1 MNKYFLLTIVF
12 YFFGNIFVYGQ
23 VNKIYKSFQ
32 FEYYNPEWKHVVIDT
47 TLSGTFKEIKY
58 KTGDS
63 IFHDG
68 FSHFYGFDIL
78 QVDPVFYEDKVFIIE
93 QFGSVLESQGAF
105 IQCLNRKTSKV
116 IWERGYDL
124 RNIDK
129 SEYPSY
135 AFINE
140 DGQLEIL
147 GYRQDVSKGP
157 YPFGYW
163 KYAKMTVRKYNI
175 ETGNFIEQLLINED
189 DSLSAELWPTSPL
202 LSTGV
207 KSKIY
212 PYNKNKYQYL
222 ELGNKIYSVVL
233 DSNSHIIDTIIK
245 RSFLHKYDVVIQT
258 KMYRTPKNENLVF
271 IYDCPFE
278 SNNIADSSEM
288 YLMKIDNNNNLITD
302 KDIKTELKPT
312 DNYTLT
318 YNIFS
323 NDDYITFVGEEHI
336 DIGDTTVPLMF
347 YTVFDSDANKK
358 EEILLRDENGN
369 PYYYGDYSAR
379 VGQVL
384 KLKYEPGI
392 LIFASEYGSDGYHY
406 LNIFK
411 TDGAGNYTMV
421 KHLKITGK
429 NHSIGPT
436 GSYFTP
442 EGDVV
447 LKAFDFNSDFAN
459 YTNSNTFATVYMLFS
474 AEDLDIKTGV
484 SEQADYNQMNIY
496 PNPTNDELYI
506 ELNKEINGLIEI
518 YDVMGKKMITKKIK
532 NDKIIRINIKA
543 YSNGIHFVKVIDEG
557 KVYSIGKLVKN

>member
-1 MNKYFLLTIVF
+1 MVFSLLLMLCFNQMLLSQKSI
-12 YFFGNIFVYGQ
+12 
-23 VNKIYKSFQ
+23 IYEPFD
-32 FEYYNPEWKHVVIDT
+32 FENYAIKWQKPVIDT
-47 TLSGTFKEIKY
+47 SLKDIFKQINPY
-58 KTGDS
+58 NGDS
-63 IFHDG
+63 IFYDG
-68 FSHFYGFDIL
+68 FSHFYGYDIL

-93 QFGSVLESQGAF
+93 QFGSVLNSEGAF
-105 IQCLNRKTSKV
+105 IICLNRNSGEV
-116 IWERGYDL
+116 IWENGYDL
-124 RNIDK
+124 RNL
-129 SEYPSY
+129 SHREYPSY
-135 AFINE
+135 AYINSA
-140 DGQLEIL
+140 GQLELL
-147 GYRQDVSKGP
+147 GYREDKTYEQFP
-157 YPFGYW
+157 QFYW
-163 KYAKMTVRKYNI
+163 KYAKMNIRKYDVN
-175 ETGNFIEQLLINED
+175 TGELVDWILTDEED
-189 DSLSAELWPTSPL
+189 KLTAELWPTTPL
-202 LSTGV
+202 LSIGV

-212 PYNKNKYQYL
+212 PYNDQEYQYL
-222 ELGNKIYSVVL
+222 ELSDTLKSIVL
-233 DSNSHIIDTIIK
+233 DSISHIKDTIINK
-245 RSFLHKYDVVIQT
+245 RLLHKYNSTVQF
-258 KMYRTPKNENLVF
+258 KMYRTNKNENLVF
-271 IYDCPFE
+271 MYDCPFG
-278 SNNIADSSEM
+278 SNNIADSSEL

-302 KDIKTELKPT
+302 KDIKAELKPT
-312 DNYTLT
+312 DNPVWT

-323 NDDYITFVGEEHI
+323 NDDYIIFVGEEHV

-484 SEQADYNQMNIY
+484 SELADYNQMNIY
-496 PNPTNDELYI
+496 PNPANDELYI

>member
-1 MNKYFLLTIVF
+1 MVFSLLLMLCFNQMLLSQKSI
-12 YFFGNIFVYGQ
+12 
-23 VNKIYKSFQ
+23 IYEPFD
-32 FEYYNPEWKHVVIDT
+32 FENYAIKWQKPVIDT
-47 TLSGTFKEIKY
+47 SLKDIFKQINPY
-58 KTGDS
+58 NGDS
-63 IFHDG
+63 IFYDG
-68 FSHFYGFDIL
+68 FSHFYGYDIL

-93 QFGSVLESQGAF
+93 QFGSVLNSEGAF
-105 IQCLNRKTSKV
+105 IICLNRNSGEV
-116 IWERGYDL
+116 IWENGYDL
-124 RNIDK
+124 RNL
-129 SEYPSY
+129 SHREYPSY
-135 AFINE
+135 AYINSA
-140 DGQLEIL
+140 GQLELL
-147 GYRQDVSKGP
+147 GYREDKTYEQFP
-157 YPFGYW
+157 QFYW
-163 KYAKMTVRKYNI
+163 KYAKMNIRKYDVN
-175 ETGNFIEQLLINED
+175 TGELVDWILTDEED
-189 DSLSAELWPTSPL
+189 KLTAELWPTTPL
-202 LSTGV
+202 LSIGV

-212 PYNKNKYQYL
+212 PYNDQEYQYL
-222 ELGNKIYSVVL
+222 ELSDTLKSIVL
-233 DSNSHIIDTIIK
+233 DSISHIKDTIINK
-245 RSFLHKYDVVIQT
+245 RLLHKYNSTVQF
-258 KMYRTPKNENLVF
+258 KMYRTNKNENLVF
-271 IYDCPFE
+271 MYDCPFG
-278 SNNIADSSEM
+278 SNNIADSSEL

-302 KDIKTELKPT
+302 KDIKAELKPT
-312 DNYTLT
+312 DNPVWT

-323 NDDYITFVGEEHI
+323 NDDYIIFVGEEHV

-411 TDGAGNYTMV
+411 TDGAGNYTIV

-484 SEQADYNQMNIY
+484 SELADYNQMNIY
-496 PNPTNDELYI
+496 PNPANDELYI